1 MANALSFALDL
12 RKFADSI
19 PEEMVKPVVQKLAM
33 HALNGVVMKSPV
45 DTGRFR
51 GNWNVAVNRIDYSVT
66 AETDK
71 SGGSVIAKGAA
82 IIASAEPDQAIY
94 ISNNLPYATA
104 LETGH
109 SKQAPIGMVAV
120 TFAELESMLVRV
132 VP

>member
-1 MANALSFALDL
+1 MADAFNFALDL
-12 RKFADSI
+12 RKFVDSI
-19 PEEMVKPVVQKLAM
+19 PEEMVKPVVQKLAL
-33 HALNGVVMKSPV
+33 HALRGVVMKSPV

-82 IIASAEPDQAIY
+82 LIASAGPDQAIY
-94 ISNNLPYATA
+94 ISNNVPYAAA

-109 SKQAPIGMVAV
+109 SKQAPAGVVAL
-120 TFAELESMLVRV
+120 TFAELESMIL
-132 VP
+132 

>member
-1 MANALSFALDL
+1 MADAFNFALDL

-19 PEEMVKPVVQKLAM
+19 PVEMVKPVVQKLAM
-33 HALNGVVMKSPV
+33 HALRGVVMKSPV

-82 IIASAEPDQAIY
+82 IIASAEPDQAIC
-94 ISNNLPYATA
+94 ISNNVPYAVA
-104 LETGH
+104 LEFGH
-109 SKQAPIGMVAV
+109 SKQAPAGIVAL
-120 TFAELESMLVRV
+120 TFAELESMIL
-132 VP
+132 